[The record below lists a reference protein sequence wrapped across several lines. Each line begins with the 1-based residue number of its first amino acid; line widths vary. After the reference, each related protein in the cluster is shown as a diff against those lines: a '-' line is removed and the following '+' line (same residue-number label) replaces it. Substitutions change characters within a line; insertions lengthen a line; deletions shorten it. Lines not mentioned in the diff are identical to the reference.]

1 MPRILEGVLNE
12 NRCRKLVWRGT
23 RWMGSRWRLVTRQKV
38 LESYFFGC
46 LFLEWWKLNG
56 GRLSGSI
63 QHPLITKKKS
73 HFSAYWFLHYF
84 KSPDLGTP
92 PGFFFLFLS
101 PPILFTFIYPSWIF
115 PTTGLHSGSIKLPLC
130 SFQTPLPSNS
140 MIKATRQKPSFLLN
154 KILNSFF
161 QSLYVSEEDSFGPF
175 ISFSPLIFWSCCFLY
190 FFYTPTM
197 VPFLMEIVLL
207 QIKSSLPF
215 AHLGFPEP
223 SQHGGSVNN
232 CSLIMGRLLGLGWQD
247 RNSVQ
252 RASVDF

>member
-1 MPRILEGVLNE
+1 
-12 NRCRKLVWRGT
+12 
-23 RWMGSRWRLVTRQKV
+23 MGSRWRLVARQKV

-73 HFSAYWFLHYF
+73 HFSAYWFLHYS

-92 PGFFFLFLS
+92 PGFFFFFS
-101 PPILFTFIYPSWIF
+101 PPQYYSHLFIPLEYFLPEYSHLNI
-115 PTTGLHSGSIKLPLC
+115 SGSIKLPLC

-161 QSLYVSEEDSFGPF
+161 QSLYVSEEDSFGLF
-175 ISFSPLIFWSCCFLY
+175 ISFSPLIF
-190 FFYTPTM
+190 
-197 VPFLMEIVLL
+197 
-207 QIKSSLPF
+207 
-215 AHLGFPEP
+215 
-223 SQHGGSVNN
+223 
-232 CSLIMGRLLGLGWQD
+232 
-247 RNSVQ
+247 
-252 RASVDF
+252 